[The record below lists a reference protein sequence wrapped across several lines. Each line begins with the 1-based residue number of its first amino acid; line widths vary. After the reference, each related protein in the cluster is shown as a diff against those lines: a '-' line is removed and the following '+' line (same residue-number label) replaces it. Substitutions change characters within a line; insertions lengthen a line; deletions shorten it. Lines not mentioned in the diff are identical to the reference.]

1 MEELGAMSKDKKSI
15 TQLIEYNT
23 RTSLTE
29 MSDRPPSERYD
40 LARTVL
46 ALLQAKPLASEGN
59 ADLLSTL
66 QNLGKGPKP
75 IPASKKED

>member
-1 MEELGAMSKDKKSI
+1 MSKKRKTIS
-15 TQLIEYNT
+15 QLIEQNLHG
-23 RTSLTE
+23 SLTE

-40 LARTVL
+40 LART
-46 ALLQAKPLASEGN
+46 AYTLLQCKPLASEGN

-75 IPASKKED
+75 VPASKKED